1 LDRDDS
7 LLSEGYRRVLR
18 TYLDDPTPDYVPS
31 EAWRKAIREAITF
44 LGGQAEQHTSSLG
57 EYDHGRYGPY
67 LGVSDEGSAAPAVRK
82 AAFTT
87 PKAKALGLKT
97 SPLTLGLGLDAER
110 LGSIGEVPVGPDEY
124 SHIWTECAGRIP
136 MTTNVG
142 SRANV
147 RFYKRSPIV
156 IIASKEGTNI
166 LDAAK
171 SDLDKAFEPFAKA
184 PGEPRPVVVSVQFDA
199 GVSPDEQRSVL
210 QALAEHVKADGVVNP
225 KIHQLGLNVRI
236 QSGTQGKEEALRG
249 IDLAKAV
256 GLTRVSLEGIVRN
269 EGDQLVSLPGLLN
282 YLEPDLLA
290 EVLKSA
296 GAKGIA
302 VTPVNVVDPETVARE
317 IWTGL
322 SAARAMGLDLGKY
335 GLAPLTLE
343 ECDRVVK
350 QVQQWFPGWTA
361 APVFYADQG
370 ILSNNKI
377 YTGKDLA
384 AGIEAWLKIVAKHGV
399 QVVLIDT
406 VEKSKSWKILKT
418 NDDPKGLLLPDEVK
432 KLKMIADKLGIKTL
446 WAGGITMEHA
456 YLMGKLG
463 VFGVYV
469 TSAASKAA
477 PVSCAYDLDPAL
489 ASEKEPT
496 YEGVLEF
503 KTILEAGYLVE
514 RTNEELRKGIAAA
527 GMNINQLSPLLQQA
541 WKAWWKSGGNKPAK
555 DSKKQKAHK

>member
-1 LDRDDS
+1 M
-7 LLSEGYRRVLR
+7 LSEGFRRVLR
-18 TYLDDPTPDYVPS
+18 AYLSEVTHGYVPS
-31 EAWRKAIREAITF
+31 EAWRKVIREAIVF
-44 LGGQAEQHTSSLG
+44 LGGQADQHTSSLG
-57 EYDHGRYGPY
+57 EYDHERYGPY

-82 AAFTT
+82 AAFST
-87 PKAKALGLKT
+87 AKANALGSKT

-124 SHIWTECAGRIP
+124 SHIWMECAGRIP

-142 SRANV
+142 SRTNV

-156 IIASKEGTNI
+156 TITRTDGANI

-171 SDLDKAFEPFAKA
+171 SDLDKAFEPFVKA
-184 PGEPRPVVVSVQFDA
+184 PGKARPVVVFAQFDA
-199 GVSPDEQRSVL
+199 SVSTDQQRSVL
-210 QALAEHVKADGVVNP
+210 QALAEHVRADGVVNP
-225 KIHQLGLNVRI
+225 KIHQLGLSVRI
-236 QSGTQGKEEALRG
+236 KSGPQGKDDA
-249 IDLAKAV
+249 
-256 GLTRVSLEGIVRN
+256 LEGIALANAADLAHISFEGVVRMA
-269 EGDQLVSLPGLLN
+269 GDQLVSLPGLLN
-282 YLEPDLLA
+282 YLEADLLT
-290 EVLKSA
+290 EVLRSA
-296 GAKGIA
+296 KAAGIA

-322 SAARAMGLDLGKY
+322 NTARTMGLDLGKY

-343 ECDRVVK
+343 QCDRVVK

-370 ILSNNKI
+370 ILTSDKV

-384 AGIEAWLKIVAKHGV
+384 AGIELWLRMVAKHGV
-399 QVVLIDT
+399 RVVLIDT
-406 VEKSKSWKILKT
+406 VEKSKGWKILKT
-418 NDDPKGLLLPDEVK
+418 DGEPNGLLLPEEIS
-432 KLKMIADKLGIKTL
+432 KLKMVADKLGIKTL

-477 PVSCAYDLDPAL
+477 PVSREYDLDPAL

-503 KTILEAGYLVE
+503 KTVLEAGYLLG
-514 RTNEELRKGIAAA
+514 RTEGELREKIAAA
-527 GMNINQLSPLLQQA
+527 GMNINQLFPLLQQA
-541 WKAWWKSGGNKPAK
+541 WKTWWQSVGKKPGRDSAK
-555 DSKKQKAHK
+555 QRARK